1 MDSMDRSV
9 DPVSDS
15 NEELIESLKAELDV
29 LIRKYREVMDVY
41 DDFDDSTDASL
52 AAASNAVVVAQSGQS
67 QTETAMQK
75 IDSLIENFDTE
86 EE

>member
-52 AAASNAVVVAQSGQS
+52 AAASNAVVVAQSGQG
-67 QTETAMQK
+67 QTETAM
-75 IDSLIENFDTE
+75 
-86 EE
+86 